1 MFNGAVILRPSE
13 FFDNE
18 VNHHVVQGLP
28 ITEGETYNVLV
39 RRHRP
44 QRRARSHLQQGLG
57 IDQPEPVGWAIQ
69 YTMLDQE
76 PFGSFYLNAHYV
88 DVTFGDITFTPL
100 PDDDLL
106 LS

>member
-1 MFNGAVILRPSE
+1 
-13 FFDNE
+13 
-18 VNHHVVQGLP
+18 
-28 ITEGETYNVLV
+28 
-39 RRHRP
+39 
-44 QRRARSHLQQGLG
+44 
-57 IDQPEPVGWAIQ
+57 VGWAIQ